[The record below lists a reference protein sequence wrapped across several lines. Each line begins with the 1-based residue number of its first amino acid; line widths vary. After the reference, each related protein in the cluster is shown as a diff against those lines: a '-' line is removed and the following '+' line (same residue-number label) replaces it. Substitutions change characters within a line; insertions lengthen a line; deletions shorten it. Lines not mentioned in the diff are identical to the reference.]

1 METKNEI
8 INAAEKLFFKYGI
21 SSISVDDITHELS
34 ISKKTFYENF
44 TNKSELINQIAM
56 GFLIKTDKVLDDIEN
71 KEDVIDKIIALYT
84 FLLELFKI
92 CNATFIYDI
101 KKYYPDIFIM
111 FDEYKDNA
119 LKNLLIE
126 FINKGKRDG
135 VFVEDFEPDIIFSMH
150 WKRFNNIIE
159 RELLPQKELFD
170 PVFQKMIRSGLIG
183 ISTLKGHKIIDEKF
197 NKLNKS

>member
-1 METKNEI
+1 METKNKI
-8 INAAEKLFFKYGI
+8 TDAAEKLFFKYGI

-34 ISKKTFYENF
+34 ISKKTFYKNF
-44 TNKSELINQIAM
+44 TKKSELVNQIAM
-56 GFLIKTDKVLDDIEN
+56 GFLIKIDKVLDDIEN
-71 KEDVIDKIIALYT
+71 QEDVIDKIIALYT
-84 FLLELFKI
+84 FLLELFKT

-135 VFVEDFEPDIIFSMH
+135 VFVEDFESDIIFSMH

-170 PVFQKMIRSGLIG
+170 PVFQKMIRSSLIG

>member
-1 METKNEI
+1 METKNKI
-8 INAAEKLFFKYGI
+8 TDAAEKLFFKYGI
-21 SSISVDDITHELS
+21 SSVSVDDITHELS
-34 ISKKTFYENF
+34 ISKKTFYEKF
-44 TNKSELINQIAM
+44 ANKSELINQIAM

-84 FLLELFKI
+84 FLLELFKT

-101 KKYYPDIFIM
+101 KKYYPDISKVY
-111 FDEYKDNA
+111 DEYKDNT

-135 VFVEDFEPDIIFSMH
+135 VFVEDFESDIIFSMH

-159 RELLPQKELFD
+159 RELLPQKKLFD
-170 PVFQKMIRSGLIG
+170 PVFQKIIRSSLIG
-183 ISTLKGHKIIDEKF
+183 ISTLKGHNIIDEKF